1 MLRAR
6 AAQIGLQPREGGGGG
21 GGEEGGKKFCV
32 RQGSLRVLKKNVER
46 IRPYFL
52 FPLPPTPHPPLPR
65 MLLTRGVFCSRL
77 NR

>member
-6 AAQIGLQPREGGGGG
+6 AAQIGLQPREGGGEE
-21 GGEEGGKKFCV
+21 EEGGKKFCV

-52 FPLPPTPHPPLPR
+52 FPLPPTPTPPYPGCCLP
-65 MLLTRGVFCSRL
+65 VVSSVQD
-77 NR
+77 